1 MKIGTND
8 ITDLKIG
15 TTEINEVRLGS
26 VLVWERVS
34 AVFLLDLYPAAI
46 AYSIRKLS
54 TTATVCIRVRR
65 SSDNAETDIGFIG
78 NDLDTASLLSFVGA
92 GNGFVTTWYDQSG
105 NSLNISRVV
114 LSQQPRIVSL
124 GVVDSKGLKPSISFD
139 GSDDILAYPSPI
151 VALNS
156 GSQFSIFNVHHSN
169 LLNTIRTFWATVSSG
184 SANQMRGFGD
194 TRNVA
199 SPINFFVNNSG
210 GTGFNA
216 TLSTTRNNTDQ
227 RLQVSVMDS
236 GNVMRGFD
244 NGATGG
250 TPTYTGTYANSIFQI
265 GNGANGAL
273 NGGAQEFIIFDTN
286 QLANRTAIETNI
298 NDYYGIY

>member
-1 MKIGTND
+1 MSITGRYITMRGGNIIGAPPM
-8 ITDLKIG
+8 IIPPSL
-15 TTEINEVRLGS
+15 
-26 VLVWERVS
+26 
-34 AVFLLDLYPAAI
+34 LLDLYPATA
-46 AYSIRKLS
+46 AFSVRKLR
-54 TTATVCIRVRR
+54 TAYTGACMRVRR
-65 SSDNAETDIGFIG
+65 SSDNTEQDIGFSG
-78 NDLDTASLLSFVGA
+78 GELDTASLLSFVGA
-92 GNGFVTTWYDQSG
+92 NNGFVVTWYDQSG
-105 NSLNISRVV
+105 SNNITRPV
-114 LSQQPRIVSL
+114 LSQQPKIVSS

-139 GSDDILAYPSPI
+139 GSDDVLVYSSPI

-169 LLNTIRTFWATVSSG
+169 LLNTIRTFWTTSTGG

-194 TRNVA
+194 TRNIA

-210 GTGFNA
+210 GTGFSA

-250 TPTYTGTYANSIFQI
+250 TATYTGTYANNILQL

-273 NGGAQEFIIFDTN
+273 NGGVQEFIIFDTN

-298 NDYYGIY
+298 NTYYGIY